1 MFSFHRHVA
10 RAASE
15 LGSLG
20 GQVRR
25 SLGTPSIL
33 GLGILRR
40 PARAGFHAFVGGLR
54 VLAVRSLK
62 DSPPG
67 STTVVT
73 ATWNTLAYLKVCT
86 KMVARH
92 TPGTLHIVI
101 DNHSTDGTREW
112 AMVQSSFRYIR
123 LPRNV
128 GHPLALDLGFL
139 LSRTE
144 YVVALDVD
152 AFPIRHGWLEPLIG
166 PLQSGA
172 RLSGGTINND
182 AISYPYV
189 HPCCLA
195 IRRANFVL
203 DRQTFWPAPNDSD
216 VGAQMSL
223 RYAGQLHAIPVAEA
237 KGPRWVGS
245 VFGNFVYHNWGS
257 TRPGLYDTA
266 DAAWQKALERYV
278 CDGGH

>member
-1 MFSFHRHVA
+1 MFSLNRHVA

-15 LGSLG
+15 LDSLG
-20 GQVRR
+20 GQERR
-25 SLGTPSIL
+25 SLGTTSVR

-54 VLAVRSLK
+54 ALAVRSLK

-73 ATWNTLAYLKVCT
+73 ATWNTLEYLKVCT
-86 KMVARH
+86 EMVARH
-92 TPGTLHIVI
+92 TPGIPHIVI

-112 AMVQSSFRYIR
+112 ARARSGFRYIS

-139 LSRTE
+139 IARTE
-144 YVVALDVD
+144 HVVSLDVD
-152 AFPIRHGWLEPLIG
+152 AFPIRDGWLEPLIE
-166 PLQSGA
+166 PLRAGA
-172 RLSGGTINND
+172 KLSGGMINND

-195 IRRANFVL
+195 VLRADFVL
-203 DRQTFWPAPNDSD
+203 DRQTFWPAQNDSD
-216 VGAQMSL
+216 VGAQMSV
-223 RYAGQLHAIPVAEA
+223 RYADRLHMIPVTSA

-245 VFGNFVYHNWGS
+245 VFGDFLYHNWGS
-257 TRPGLYDTA
+257 TRPGLYDTH
-266 DAAWQKALERYV
+266 DAAWREALERYV
-278 CDGGH
+278 LQTQ